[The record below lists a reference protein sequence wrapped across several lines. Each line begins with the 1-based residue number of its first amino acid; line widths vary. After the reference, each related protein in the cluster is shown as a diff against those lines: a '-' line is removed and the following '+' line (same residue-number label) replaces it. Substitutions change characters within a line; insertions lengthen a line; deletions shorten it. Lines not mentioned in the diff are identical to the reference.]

1 MAHFAKIDENNLVVA
16 VHVVANK
23 DILDDSGNE
32 SEAKGIEFLTKLHGD
47 ISPMYWKQTSYGTHG
62 GKHYTLDSENQR
74 VESLDSSKALRKNFA
89 GIGFNY
95 DKDGDFFYDNQPY
108 PSWVLNKTSGVWE
121 APKTLPSDGKEYV
134 WNEKTKDWDEDTS
147 YKV

>member
-74 VESLDSSKALRKNFA
+74 VESLD
-89 GIGFNY
+89 
-95 DKDGDFFYDNQPY
+95 
-108 PSWVLNKTSGVWE
+108 
-121 APKTLPSDGKEYV
+121 
-134 WNEKTKDWDEDTS
+134 
-147 YKV
+147 